1 MTKIYIAVNGTIGI
15 VLIAIIIL
23 IIANIVKPLEA
34 VGREFG
40 VLESGDFT
48 SKIDDRYL
56 KGEMTLVFWQT
67 DLSLCVQIFQ
77 V

>member
-1 MTKIYIAVNGTIGI
+1 M
-15 VLIAIIIL
+15 LIAIIIL

-34 VGREFG
+34 VGRELG

-48 SKIDDRYL
+48 SEIDDKYL

-67 DLSLCVQIFQ
+67 DLRLCVQIFQ
-77 V
+77 D